1 MTGIRNGYDG
11 IVGVL
16 LQVHQKEQRKL
27 RRGSDKPYTYA
38 QQNNH
43 RVMILLASLCLS
55 VAVVKITFC
64 S

>member
-27 RRGSDKPYTYA
+27 RRGSDK
-38 QQNNH
+38 
-43 RVMILLASLCLS
+43 SLHLCTAKQS
-55 VAVVKITFC
+55 SGDDSFGIFM